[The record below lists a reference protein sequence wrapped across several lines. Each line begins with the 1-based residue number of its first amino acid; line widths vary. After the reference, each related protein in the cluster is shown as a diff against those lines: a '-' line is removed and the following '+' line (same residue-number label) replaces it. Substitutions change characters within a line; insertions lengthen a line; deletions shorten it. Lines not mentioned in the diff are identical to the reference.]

1 MKKVGYS
8 DAYVLSL
15 PGFVWSK
22 IPSSDGGDR
31 RNHQCVVVGKRQML
45 SIGGTN
51 DAAGFTGVDPFPQ
64 GLGIL
69 DLTALTWGN
78 SYDAEADKYESPK
91 VVQDWYDDG

>member
-1 MKKVGYS
+1 
-8 DAYVLSL
+8 VLSL

-31 RNHQCVVVGKRQML
+31 RNHDCVVVGKRQML
-45 SIGGTN
+45 SIGGSN
-51 DAAGFTGVDPFPQ
+51 DNAGWAEVDPFPQ

-78 SYDAEADKYESPK
+78 DYDADAKTYESPK
-91 VVQDWYDDG
+91 VVQDWYDKG